1 MPTHPRPYISC
12 KSEDQINKL
21 TEQNSRNGLQY
32 MPSSIDNEHSRKTNM
47 VEIALLAILIIT
59 AAFLLADLMMPVGNQ
74 KINIEMPSWSSKKD
88 KV

>member
-1 MPTHPRPYISC
+1 
-12 KSEDQINKL
+12 
-21 TEQNSRNGLQY
+21 

-74 KINIEMPSWSSKKD
+74 KINIEMPSWSSMKD